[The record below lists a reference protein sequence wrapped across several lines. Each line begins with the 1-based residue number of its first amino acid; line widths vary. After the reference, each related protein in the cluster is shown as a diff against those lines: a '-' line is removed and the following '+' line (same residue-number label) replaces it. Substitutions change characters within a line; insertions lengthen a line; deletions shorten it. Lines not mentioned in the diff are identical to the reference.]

1 MKIHCI
7 ALGAYQTNSYVVSES
22 QEAADC
28 IIVDAG
34 LDADELLAYVQDN
47 HLAPQALLLT
57 HGHVDHIAGV
67 PLLCE
72 AFPELAL
79 LVYCDE
85 VQMLADPA
93 CNLSAMT
100 GQPIQIEKAA
110 TALQDKETI
119 EFAGISLTV
128 IHTPGHTPGGIC
140 LYCQD
145 EGVVFAGDTLF
156 AESIGRT
163 DFPGGSMSQLAES
176 VRTRLF
182 VLPDATRVYPG
193 HGPDTTIGHEKK
205 FNPFVK

>member
-1 MKIHCI
+1 
-7 ALGAYQTNSYVVSES
+7 
-22 QEAADC
+22 
-28 IIVDAG
+28 
-34 LDADELLAYVQDN
+34 
-47 HLAPQALLLT
+47 
-57 HGHVDHIAGV
+57 
-67 PLLCE
+67 
-72 AFPELAL
+72 
-79 LVYCDE
+79 
-85 VQMLADPA
+85 
-93 CNLSAMT
+93 
-100 GQPIQIEKAA
+100 
-110 TALQDKETI
+110 LQDKETI